1 MEIIPA
7 IDISNGKCVRL
18 YQGLKGTE
26 KVYYEDPLEA
36 VEFWINKGA
45 NRINIIDLDG
55 AWGSN
60 TNKILFKNIINKA
73 ANKLKIQVGGGIRD
87 IETAS
92 NLIKIGVDR
101 IIIGTIAILEPK
113 IVQKLVQMIGT
124 NKLIVAIDY
133 HSEKIAIQG
142 WTKLSNKDPFT
153 FGKKI
158 EKMGVKY
165 ILFSSIKS
173 DGTLSGPDFQN
184 IQKMIKIVKKAS
196 LYVAGGV
203 RNTEDLDKL
212 NKIGVNGVVIGKAFY
227 EQKIP
232 FSIIKNS
239 KYDDKNIFKE
249 D

>member
-36 VEFWINKGA
+36 VEFWINKEA

-55 AWGSN
+55 AWGSDI
-60 TNKILFKNIINKA
+60 NKLLFKNIIMKVS
-73 ANKLKIQVGGGIRD
+73 NKLKIQVGGGIRD
-87 IETAS
+87 IEAAS
-92 NLIKIGVDR
+92 NLIKIGADR

-113 IVQKLVQMIGT
+113 IVQKLVKMLGA

-133 HSEKIAIQG
+133 HSDKVAIQG
-142 WTKLSNKDPFT
+142 WTELSHQNPFT
-153 FGKKI
+153 FAKKI
-158 EKMGVKY
+158 EKMGVK
-165 ILFSSIKS
+165 IIIFSSIKA
-173 DGTLSGPDFQN
+173 DGTMSGPDFQN
-184 IQKMIKIVKKAS
+184 IQKMIKTVKNIS
-196 LYVAGGV
+196 LYVAGGI
-203 RNTEDLDKL
+203 RNIKDLDNL
-212 NKIGVNGVVIGKAFY
+212 NKIGVKGVVIGRAFY

-239 KYDDKNIFKE
+239 KYNDKNIIKE